1 MEVIIIC
8 AFIAVLLP
16 YLAKAPL
23 AIAMNKESKYDN
35 NYPRDQQARLTG
47 FGARALAAH
56 QNSFESLIVFSV
68 ALAIVL
74 STNNTSITVQIL
86 AITYLVARVAYCIM
100 YYINLDKL
108 RSLMWLIGLL
118 CPLTMIGLS
127 LSKLA

>member
-35 NYPRDQQARLTG
+35 HYPRDQQARLTG

>member
-23 AIAMNKESKYDN
+23 AVAMNKESKYDN

-68 ALAIVL
+68 ALAVVL
-74 STNNTSITVQIL
+74 ATNNTSITVQIL
-86 AITYLVARVAYCIM
+86 AVTYLVARVAYCIM

-118 CPLTMIGLS
+118 CPLTMICLG
-127 LSKLA
+127 LSKLV

>member
-23 AIAMNKESKYDN
+23 AVAMNKESKYDN

-56 QNSFESLIVFSV
+56 QNSFESLIAFSV

-74 STNNTSITVQIL
+74 ATNNTSITVQIL